1 MLWKKYNCLRF
12 FTKYFWYSVRV
23 NTNDINLMYITMALR
38 CQNSVKNGFAFLQ
51 MLSLSFKYFCF
62 PSVFIQI
69 FFAFRQIFF
78 IAFLQIFF
86 CFPWNIFYCFRS
98 NIYIFFC
105 FRSNIF
111 CFHAYFF
118 LLSFKNFCFPSI
130 FMQIFFIASLQI
142 FFIAFL

>member
-69 FFAFRQIFF
+69 FFAFLQTFF

-86 CFPWNIFYCFRS
+86 CFP
-98 NIYIFFC
+98 
-105 FRSNIF
+105 
-111 CFHAYFF
+111 
-118 LLSFKNFCFPSI
+118 
-130 FMQIFFIASLQI
+130 
-142 FFIAFL
+142 